1 MSGNWCLNDQ
11 ELKKVQAELRLASRL
26 GFIEE
31 AGLAAAE
38 KRRVKRNEEIRDRLE
53 AGEIVYGLT
62 RYSPAAYL
70 QYELTRFRLDFV
82 SGKAEN
88 YVYRRVTDEEK
99 MRFYRENP
107 DLFTRYFGDMFSYE
121 ETADVIEKRLRE
133 EEYYELV
140 NDLLC

>member
-1 MSGNWCLNDQ
+1 MSENWCLNQQ
-11 ELKKVQAELRLASRL
+11 ELKKAKAELRLAERL

-31 AGLAAAE
+31 AGLAEAE
-38 KRRVKRNEEIRDRLE
+38 KRRLKKNREIQDRLK
-53 AGEIVYGLT
+53 AGETVYGLT
-62 RYSPAAYL
+62 MYSPAAYL

-82 SGKAEN
+82 SGRADN
-88 YVYRRVTDEEK
+88 YMYREITDEEK
-99 MRFYRENP
+99 RRFYRDNP

-121 ETADVIEKRLRE
+121 ETADIIEKRLRE